1 MDVSGQIAELAGPAA
16 ESAGMIVDG
25 VDVAKA
31 GSRTRVLVTVDL
43 PDDAI
48 GAADLDTVAEASR
61 AIGAALDEANVPK
74 GAYVLEVSTPGTDRT
89 LTERRHFLR
98 ARTRVVELELT
109 DGNQATGRL
118 TDVSD
123 DTLVLDN
130 DGAEARIALADVV
143 RGRVQVELKK
153 LK

>member
-16 ESAGMIVDG
+16 QSAGMIVDG

-48 GAADLDTVAEASR
+48 GAAELDTVAEASR
-61 AIGAALDEANVPK
+61 AIGAALDEAVVPA
-74 GAYVLEVSTPGTDRT
+74 GAYVLEVSTPGTDRI

-98 ARTRVVELELT
+98 ARTRLVELDLT
-109 DGNQATGRL
+109 DGTETTGRL
-118 TDVSD
+118 SD
-123 DTLVLDN
+123 LVEDTLVLDN
-130 DGAEARIALADVV
+130 DGVEARIALADVT
-143 RGRVQVELKK
+143 RGRVQVEFKK

>member
-16 ESAGMIVDG
+16 QSAGMIVDG

-48 GAADLDTVAEASR
+48 GAAELDTVAEASR
-61 AIGAALDEANVPK
+61 AIGAALDEANVPA
-74 GAYVLEVSTPGTDRT
+74 GAYVLEVSTPGTDRI

-98 ARTRVVELELT
+98 ARTRMVELDLT
-109 DGNQATGRL
+109 DGTQTTGRL
-118 TDVSD
+118 SD
-123 DTLVLDN
+123 LIEDTLVLDN
-130 DGAEARIALADVV
+130 DGVEARIALADVT
-143 RGRVQVELKK
+143 RGRVQVEFKK
-153 LK
+153 TK

>member
-16 ESAGMIVDG
+16 MSAGMIVDG

-48 GAADLDTVAEASR
+48 GAADVDTVAEASR

-74 GAYVLEVSTPGTDRT
+74 GAYVLEVSTPGTDRI

-109 DGNQATGRL
+109 DGSQATGRL
-118 TDVSD
+118 SDVSD
-123 DTLVLDN
+123 DTLVLNN
-130 DGAEARIALADVV
+130 DGTEARIALADVA
-143 RGRVQVELKK
+143 RGRVQVELK
-153 LK
+153 

>member
-16 ESAGMIVDG
+16 QSAGMIVDG

-48 GAADLDTVAEASR
+48 GAAELDTVAEASR
-61 AIGAALDEANVPK
+61 AIGAALDEANVPA
-74 GAYVLEVSTPGTDRT
+74 GAYVLEVSTPGTDRI

-98 ARTRVVELELT
+98 ARTRLVELDLT
-109 DGNQATGRL
+109 DGTQTTGRL
-118 TDVSD
+118 SD
-123 DTLVLDN
+123 LIEDTLVLDN
-130 DGAEARIALADVV
+130 DGVEARIALADVT
-143 RGRVQVELKK
+143 RGRVQVEFKK
-153 LK
+153 TK

>member
-16 ESAGMIVDG
+16 QSAGMILDG
-25 VDVAKA
+25 VDVSKA
-31 GSRTRVLVTVDL
+31 GSRIRVLVTVDL

-48 GAADLDTVAEASR
+48 GAAELDTVAEASR
-61 AIGAALDEANVPK
+61 AIGAALDEANVPA
-74 GAYVLEVSTPGTDRT
+74 GAYVLEVSTPGTDRV

-98 ARTRVVELELT
+98 ARTRLVELDLT
-109 DGNQATGRL
+109 DGTQTIGRL
-118 TDVSD
+118 SDVSD

-130 DGAEARIALADVV
+130 DGGATRIALGDVT
-143 RGRVQVELKK
+143 RGRIQVELKK

>member
-16 ESAGMIVDG
+16 QSAGMIVDG
-25 VDVAKA
+25 VDVAMA

-61 AIGAALDEANVPK
+61 AIGAALDEAGVPK
-74 GAYVLEVSTPGTDRT
+74 GAYVLEVSTPGTDRI

-98 ARTRVVELELT
+98 ARTRMVELDLT
-109 DGNQATGRL
+109 DGTQTTGRL
-118 TDVSD
+118 SD
-123 DTLVLDN
+123 LVEDTLVLDT
-130 DGAEARIALADVV
+130 DGVVARIALADVT
-143 RGRVQVELKK
+143 RGRVQVEFKK
-153 LK
+153 TK

>member
-16 ESAGMIVDG
+16 QSAGMIVDG
-25 VDVAKA
+25 VEVTKA
-31 GSRTRVLVTVDL
+31 GARSRVLVTVDL

-61 AIGAALDEANVPK
+61 AIGEALDGADVPK
-74 GAYVLEVSTPGTDRT
+74 GPYVLEVSTPGTDRV

-98 ARTRVVELELT
+98 ARTRLVEAELT
-109 DGNQATGRL
+109 DGTTTTGRL
-118 TDVSD
+118 VDVIE
-123 DTLVLDN
+123 DTLVFDLD
-130 DGAEARIALADVV
+130 GTESRIALADVA
-143 RGRVQVELKK
+143 RGRVQVEMKK